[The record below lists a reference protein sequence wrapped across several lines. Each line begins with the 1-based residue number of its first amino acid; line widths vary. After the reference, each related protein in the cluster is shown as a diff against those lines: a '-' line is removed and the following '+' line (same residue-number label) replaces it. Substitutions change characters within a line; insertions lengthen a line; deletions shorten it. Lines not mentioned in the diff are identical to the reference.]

1 MSKSLRVSRS
11 ELFMQ
16 TAELFA
22 RQSTCLR
29 GNVGAV
35 IVKDRRI
42 ISCGYNGAPPGMES
56 CIEAGKCLPL
66 GSSPSIP
73 DDELVILY
81 GCQRATHAEAN
92 AIAWAA
98 REGVRVINSTM
109 YATHSPC
116 LSCARLCI
124 AAGIRWYVYR
134 KEYRIVEGKDL
145 LLSAGVDV
153 RKLEA
158 LVVPDPE

>member
-1 MSKSLRVSRS
+1 MRLTRS

-22 RQSTCLR
+22 GQSTCLR

-35 IVKDRRI
+35 IVKDKRI

-56 CIEAGKCLPL
+56 CIEAGECDDKATVVFKDGL
-66 GSSPSIP
+66 G
-73 DDELVILY
+73 DYEEEL

-98 REGVRVINSTM
+98 REGVRVIDSTM

-116 LSCARLCI
+116 LACARLCI
-124 AAGIRWYVYR
+124 AAGIREYVYR
-134 KEYRIVEGKDL
+134 KEYRIVEGKHL
-145 LLSAGVDV
+145 LLRAGINVGQ
-153 RKLEA
+153 LEA
-158 LVVPDPE
+158 VVVP